1 MRSFII
7 CNLHHIL
14 QGGQLKEDDM
24 NGACIAQGGDENSR
38 KKFWLECLKG
48 KIPLGRPRREDNI
61 KMYTTEIVFA
71 GVDWI
76 HVA

>member
-24 NGACIAQGGDENSR
+24 NGAYIAQGGDEKCVKSFGWN
-38 KKFWLECLKG
+38 
-48 KIPLGRPRREDNI
+48 
-61 KMYTTEIVFA
+61 A
-71 GVDWI
+71 
-76 HVA
+76 